1 MMTALVLR
9 FPLSKLMAATRARL
23 SGPGGYYNIGNG
35 LGLVMGV
42 VIQIAT
48 MPQGAEPP
56 ADHAVLAA
64 ADYFA
69 GSDAALA
76 LTLATLIFCWSGE
89 AYHRA
94 WATADA
100 PDPALNRLGDH
111 LSGIGALALG
121 VALFLTGEPVLA
133 ATSGLLHAAGKFGS
147 ALHLTGLASLFRW
160 PAAWPDPFRSAVLV
174 SRLPALL
181 AAALATAA
189 ALPEALAGGH
199 LAAVAAPATLLI
211 CYLLWAKADLLLFR
225 SA

>member
-9 FPLSKLMAATRARL
+9 LPLSKLMAAARARL
-23 SGPGGYYNIGNG
+23 SGPGGYYNLGNG
-35 LGLVMGV
+35 LGLVMG
-42 VIQIAT
+42 IAIAIAT
-48 MPQGAEPP
+48 AVPEGAEIR
-56 ADHAVLAA
+56 AGHAVLAA

-69 GSDAALA
+69 GSGAALA

-94 WATADA
+94 WAASRA

-121 VALFLTGEPVLA
+121 VALCLTGEPVLA

-147 ALHLTGLASLFRW
+147 ALDLKGPASLIHW
-160 PAAWPDPFRSAVLV
+160 PAAWPDLFRSAVLV
-174 SRLPALL
+174 SRLPALV
-181 AAALATAA
+181 AAALAAAA
-189 ALPEALAGGH
+189 ALPEAMAGGP

-225 SA
+225 